1 MKKLTFVFFLVFL
14 FCGFA
19 QSQKIVTA
27 KQVNGT
33 WGSKVGEIKV
43 LALGGGKLKVQ
54 IDVFYEYKTDYG
66 PMANVG
72 FALGEADIDGIIA
85 TFNPPD
91 TEGCTIRMKFI
102 GGKLIVNQEG
112 SDSQCGFGR
121 NVFAGGTYAKK
132 SSAKPKFDED
142 R

>member
-1 MKKLTFVFFLVFL
+1 MKNITFVFFLILV

-19 QSQKIVTA
+19 QAQKIVTA

-33 WGSKVGEIKV
+33 WTSKVGEIKV
-43 LALGGGKLKVQ
+43 LALGNNKLKVQ

-72 FALGEADIDGIIA
+72 FALGEANIEGIIA

-91 TEGCTIRMKFI
+91 TQGCAIKMKFT
-102 GGKLIVNQEG
+102 GGKMIVTQDG
-112 SDSQCGFGR
+112 SDGDCGFGH
-121 NVFAGGTYAKK
+121 NVFAGGTYKKK
-132 SSAKPKFDED
+132 SGAKPKFDED